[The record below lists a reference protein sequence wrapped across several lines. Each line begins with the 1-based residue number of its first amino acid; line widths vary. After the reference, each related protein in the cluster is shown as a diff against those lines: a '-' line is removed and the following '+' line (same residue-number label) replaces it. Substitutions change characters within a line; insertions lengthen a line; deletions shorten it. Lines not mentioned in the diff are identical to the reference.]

1 MPFTVLSILSCFQK
15 REDQMTSPSKMI
27 RRNFKKPIDFGL
39 KTGNKNGGERERL
52 KFRRLQ
58 MKIK

>member
-1 MPFTVLSILSCFQK
+1 
-15 REDQMTSPSKMI
+15 MTSPSKMI

-39 KTGNKNGGERERL
+39 KIGYKNGGERERL